1 MMKIEKMPS
10 GFLKVTKDEKT
21 YEKVN
26 VVRLF
31 PYQYEDEY
39 IALLDKDNEEI
50 TILKDLDGLA
60 KEERTILL
68 NYLSYKYYMPEITKI
83 HQIKE
88 KMGYLYV
95 DLETTAGKKEVCI
108 ADFVSNIRFIKDKI
122 LSITDV
128 EGNKYRVSDFQA
140 LDQASKQRLDVFL

>member
-1 MMKIEKMPS
+1 MMQIEKMAS
-10 GFLKVTKDEKT
+10 GFLKVTKDGKT

-26 VVRLF
+26 AVRLF
-31 PYQYEDEY
+31 PYQYEEKY
-39 IALLDKDNEEI
+39 IALLDENNEEI
-50 TILKDLDGLA
+50 TILNDLESLG
-60 KEERTILL
+60 KEERTLLL

-108 ADFVSNIRFIKDKI
+108 ADFVSNIRLIKEKI

-128 EGNKYRVSDFQA
+128 EGNKYRVSDFHA
-140 LDQASKQRLDVFL
+140 LDGLSKQKLDVFL

>member
-1 MMKIEKMPS
+1 MMQIEKMSS
-10 GFLKVTKDEKT
+10 GFLKVTKDGKT

-31 PYQYEDEY
+31 PYQYEAQY
-39 IALLDKDNEEI
+39 IALLDENNEEI
-50 TILKDLDGLA
+50 MILNDLDEL
-60 KEERTILL
+60 KEEERTLLL
-68 NYLSYKYYMPEITKI
+68 NYLNYKYYMPEITKI
-83 HQIKE
+83 NQIKE

-108 ADFVSNIRFIKDKI
+108 ADFVSNIRLIKDKI

-128 EGNKYRVSDFQA
+128 EGNKYQVSNFRA
-140 LDQASKQRLDVFL
+140 LDGASKQKLDVFL

>member
-1 MMKIEKMPS
+1 MQIEKMES
-10 GFLKVTKDEKT
+10 GFLKVIKDEKS

-31 PYQYEDEY
+31 PYQYEEEY
-39 IALLDKDNEEI
+39 IALLDENNEEI
-50 TILKDLDGLA
+50 TILDNLEALEKA
-60 KEERTILL
+60 ERTLLL
-68 NYLSYKYYMPEITKI
+68 NYLKYKYYMPEITKI
-83 HQIKE
+83 NHIKE

-108 ADFVSNIRFIKDKI
+108 ADFVSNIRLIKNKI

-128 EGNKYRVSDFQA
+128 EGNKYRVSDFSV
-140 LDQASKQRLDVFL
+140 LDPVSKQKLDVFL